1 MKQKFIS
8 IKKIVMPVMQALILV
23 SSLTGC
29 AVKQADFAELMNE
42 ADNLNVELA
51 IGQLDETSK
60 NVTVYMPSF
69 GINNLKNQDDNAAAT
84 QFKDAF
90 GKLKPATTLMGVM
103 TGNNGDTRYFM
114 VPGTAASNQSS
125 SEFVA
130 ANQAAEQLYTHI
142 SPDVFKKTPDLEGAV
157 KAAIASSIY
166 YNTWSS
172 TFVEDSS
179 EQNSVASGY
188 VETSINKVNMLTGVF
203 NTVFGSDN
211 IPGDDSLYGEATADM
226 IAEFESRLSGAAES
240 ARQTG
245 TKQGEAL
252 ANSIDAFL
260 DSSDAENS
268 IRKLMYIERF
278 TDVDYVSG
286 NPDIESNEDIATA
299 ESGASANQINS
310 AQVLFENATKIDAL
324 EVIYNIVREYDSDFS
339 TDLADK
345 DYEDIAVAD
354 VTNTEFKDLDG
365 SDLTVKGVDELYDT
379 AVTKADGQ
387 KVETS
392 RSKESVAR
400 EYQGVMN
407 NNDKNNGVL
416 TAGQWEM
423 YNDAATN
430 TSILTNLNSKTTK
443 DLSLVSDMQVT
454 DLYLML
460 LGASHNIDNGYNT
473 GLETAVI
480 NTGVTDTGNSE
491 DVEYNFAFDVH
502 VENYKY
508 ANDVTDEDLRNNQ
521 DTRYAMYEEIYLSG
535 YDPDDARSDQEA
547 GCTNEFLAGFLD
559 YVQVRNTT
567 GFNSETETTDE
578 NVDKNSPEY
587 IKKAYNQ
594 EGQTISDWMKSQGVY
609 TDQDGVIRWPNGS
622 PVTFDDPDD
631 LPEGFTFE
639 ASPEDNKNV
648 MTEEERQATQDAN
661 DGKDPELNAVID
673 QLYKEGYFN

>member
-130 ANQAAEQLYTHI
+130 ANQAAEQMYTHI

-240 ARQTG
+240 ARWTG

-268 IRKLMYIERF
+268 IRKLMYMERF

-299 ESGASANQINS
+299 ESGASANQVNS

-324 EVIYNIVREYDSDFS
+324 EVIYNVVREYDSDFN

-345 DYEDIAVAD
+345 DYEDIAVAN

-365 SDLTVKGVDELYDT
+365 SDLTVKGIDDLYDT
-379 AVTKADGQ
+379 AVTKTDGQ

-400 EYQGVMN
+400 EYQGVIN

-460 LGASHNIDNGYNT
+460 LGASHNIDNGYST
-473 GLETAVI
+473 GLETTVI
-480 NTGVTDTGNSE
+480 NTGVTDTGGSE
-491 DVEYNFAFDVH
+491 AAGEDEGLQYEFDLYVET
-502 VENYKY
+502 YKY
-508 ANDVTDEDLRNNQ
+508 DNGVTDEDLRNNQ
-521 DTRYAMYEEIYLSG
+521 DTRYDMFYWIWKSG
-535 YDPDDARSDQEA
+535 YTYADAETEQAD
-547 GCTNEFLAGFLD
+547 GCTNEFVQQYIDWYYGYSNGEIDMGDNEGTSGLSGGWTIDEESGDLMISGDAYESMKEQIEAQGGEILETQEDADRENAEVRENTQKLHEGLQSEELKNQLDSLAQQFYEEYG
-559 YVQVRNTT
+559 YY
-567 GFNSETETTDE
+567 
-578 NVDKNSPEY
+578 PE
-587 IKKAYNQ
+587 
-594 EGQTISDWMKSQGVY
+594 
-609 TDQDGVIRWPNGS
+609 
-622 PVTFDDPDD
+622 
-631 LPEGFTFE
+631 
-639 ASPEDNKNV
+639 
-648 MTEEERQATQDAN
+648 
-661 DGKDPELNAVID
+661 
-673 QLYKEGYFN
+673 

>member
-130 ANQAAEQLYTHI
+130 ANQAAEQMYNHI

-211 IPGDDSLYGEATADM
+211 IPGDNSLYGEATADM

-268 IRKLMYIERF
+268 IRKLMYMERF

-324 EVIYNIVREYDSDFS
+324 EVIYNVVREYDSDFN

-392 RSKESVAR
+392 RSEESLAR

-423 YNDAATN
+423 YNDAATS

-473 GLETAVI
+473 GLETTVI

-491 DVEYNFAFDVH
+491 AAGEDEGIQYEFDLYVET
-502 VENYKY
+502 YKY
-508 ANDVTDEDLRNNQ
+508 DNSLTDEQLNDEATKAALFKWIY
-521 DTRYAMYEEIYLSG
+521 DCGYSAGKADEEKT
-535 YDPDDARSDQEA
+535 D
-547 GCTNEFLAGFLD
+547 GCTNALL
-559 YVQVRNTT
+559 
-567 GFNSETETTDE
+567 
-578 NVDKNSPEY
+578 PEY
-587 IKKAYNQ
+587 VEWCSTDANAYIVEDTTQNTEGLSQ
-594 EGQTISDWMKSQGVY
+594 EQIDAGLHYDEEGLLVDANGNYSMDNDDDLYEGSQ
-609 TDQDGVIRWPNGS
+609 NGI
-622 PVTFDDPDD
+622 TGPDD
-631 LPEGFTFE
+631 IMSNESAHENG
-639 ASPEDNKNV
+639 
-648 MTEEERQATQDAN
+648 QAVH
-661 DGKDPELNAVID
+661 EMLNGQLAQEKHD
-673 QLYKEGYFN
+673 QMAAILGRG

>member
-142 SPDVFKKTPDLEGAV
+142 SPDVFKKAPDLEGAV

-188 VETSINKVNMLTGVF
+188 VETSINKVNMLTGIF

-268 IRKLMYIERF
+268 IRKLMYMERF

-299 ESGASANQINS
+299 ESGASANQVNS

-324 EVIYNIVREYDSDFS
+324 EVIYNVVREYDSDFN

-345 DYEDIAVAD
+345 AYEDIAIAD

-473 GLETAVI
+473 GLETTVI
-480 NTGVTDTGNSE
+480 NTGVTDTGNNETAGE
-491 DVEYNFAFDVH
+491 DEGLQYEFDLYVET
-502 VENYKY
+502 YKY
-508 ANDVTDEDLRNNQ
+508 DNSLTDEQLNDEATKAALFKWIY
-521 DTRYAMYEEIYLSG
+521 DCGYSAGKADEEKA
-535 YDPDDARSDQEA
+535 D
-547 GCTNEFLAGFLD
+547 GCTNALL
-559 YVQVRNTT
+559 
-567 GFNSETETTDE
+567 
-578 NVDKNSPEY
+578 PEY
-587 IKKAYNQ
+587 VEWCSTDANEYIVEDTTQNTEGLTQDQIDRGLHYNE
-594 EGQTISDWMKSQGVY
+594 EGSLVDA
-609 TDQDGVIRWPNGS
+609 NGNYS
-622 PVTFDDPDD
+622 MEDPDD
-631 LPEGFTFE
+631 LYEGSQNGITGPDDPMSNE
-639 ASPEDNKNV
+639 VGHENG
-648 MTEEERQATQDAN
+648 QAVHEMLNGQLAQDTHDRMVAVF
-661 DGKDPELNAVID
+661 GK
-673 QLYKEGYFN
+673 G

>member
-90 GKLKPATTLMGVM
+90 GKLKPATTLMSVM

-268 IRKLMYIERF
+268 IRKLIYMERF

-324 EVIYNIVREYDSDFS
+324 EVIYNVVREYDSDFN

-354 VTNTEFKDLDG
+354 VTNAEFKDLDG

-392 RSKESVAR
+392 RSKESVDR

-407 NNDKNNGVL
+407 NNDKNSGAL

-460 LGASHNIDNGYNT
+460 LGASHNIDNGYST
-473 GLETAVI
+473 GLETTVI
-480 NTGVTDTGNSE
+480 NTGVTDTGDSE
-491 DVEYNFAFDVH
+491 VAGEDEGLQYEFDLYVET
-502 VENYKY
+502 YKY
-508 ANDVTDEDLRNNQ
+508 DNSLTDEQLDDEATKAALFKWIYDCGYSAGQ
-521 DTRYAMYEEIYLSG
+521 ADEEKA
-535 YDPDDARSDQEA
+535 D
-547 GCTNEFLAGFLD
+547 GCTNALL
-559 YVQVRNTT
+559 
-567 GFNSETETTDE
+567 
-578 NVDKNSPEY
+578 PEY
-587 IKKAYNQ
+587 VEWCSTDANEYIVEDTTQNTEGLSQELIDKGLHYNE
-594 EGQTISDWMKSQGVY
+594 EGALVDANGNYSMDNDDDLYEGSQ
-609 TDQDGVIRWPNGS
+609 NGITG
-622 PVTFDDPDD
+622 PDDPMSN
-631 LPEGFTFE
+631 ETGRE
-639 ASPEDNKNV
+639 NGQKV
-648 MTEEERQATQDAN
+648 YER
-661 DGKDPELNAVID
+661 LNGQLAQETHDRMAAV
-673 QLYKEGYFN
+673 LGRG

>member
-51 IGQLDETSK
+51 ICQLDETSK

-203 NTVFGSDN
+203 NTIFGSDN

-268 IRKLMYIERF
+268 IRKLMYMERF
-278 TDVDYVSG
+278 IDVDYVSG

-299 ESGASANQINS
+299 ESGASANQVNS

-324 EVIYNIVREYDSDFS
+324 EVIYNVVREYDSDFN

-345 DYEDIAVAD
+345 AYEDIAIAGI
-354 VTNTEFKDLDG
+354 TNTEFKDLDG
-365 SDLTVKGVDELYDT
+365 SDLTVKGVDDLYDT

-473 GLETAVI
+473 GLETTVI
-480 NTGVTDTGNSE
+480 NTGVTDTGDTEPMDADSLE
-491 DVEYNFAFDVH
+491 YEFDLYVET
-502 VENYKY
+502 YKY
-508 ANDVTDEDLRNNQ
+508 DNGVTDEDLRNNQ
-521 DTRYAMYEEIYLSG
+521 DTRYDMFYWIWKSG
-535 YDPDDARSDQEA
+535 YTYADAETEQAD
-547 GCTNEFLAGFLD
+547 GCTNEFVQQYIDWYYAYSNGEIDMGDNEGTNGLSGGWTIDEESGDLMISGDAYESMKEQIEAQGGVIIED
-559 YVQVRNTT
+559 HEQGEAYREQVREDSQKLHEDLQ
-567 GFNSETETTDE
+567 SEEL
-578 NVDKNSPEY
+578 KNQLDSLAQQFYEEYGYYPE
-587 IKKAYNQ
+587 
-594 EGQTISDWMKSQGVY
+594 
-609 TDQDGVIRWPNGS
+609 
-622 PVTFDDPDD
+622 
-631 LPEGFTFE
+631 
-639 ASPEDNKNV
+639 
-648 MTEEERQATQDAN
+648 
-661 DGKDPELNAVID
+661 
-673 QLYKEGYFN
+673 

>member
-29 AVKQADFAELMNE
+29 AVKQTDFAELMNE

-245 TKQGEAL
+245 TKQGEDL

-268 IRKLMYIERF
+268 IRKLMYMERF

-299 ESGASANQINS
+299 ESGASANQVNS

-324 EVIYNIVREYDSDFS
+324 EVIYNVVREYDSDFN

-345 DYEDIAVAD
+345 AYEDIDIAD

-387 KVETS
+387 KVGTS

-460 LGASHNIDNGYNT
+460 LGASHNIDNGYST
-473 GLETAVI
+473 GLETTVI
-480 NTGVTDTGNSE
+480 NTGVTDKSDSE
-491 DVEYNFAFDVH
+491 AAGEDEGIQYEFDLYVET
-502 VENYKY
+502 YKY
-508 ANDVTDEDLRNNQ
+508 DNSLTDEQLNDEATKAALFKWIY
-521 DTRYAMYEEIYLSG
+521 DCGYSAGKADEEKA
-535 YDPDDARSDQEA
+535 D
-547 GCTNEFLAGFLD
+547 GCTNALL
-559 YVQVRNTT
+559 
-567 GFNSETETTDE
+567 
-578 NVDKNSPEY
+578 PEY
-587 IKKAYNQ
+587 VEWCSTDANEYIVEDTIQNTDGLSQELIDKGLHYNE
-594 EGQTISDWMKSQGVY
+594 EGALVDANGNYSMDNDDDLYEGSQ
-609 TDQDGVIRWPNGS
+609 NGITG
-622 PVTFDDPDD
+622 PDDPMSNE
-631 LPEGFTFE
+631 EGRR
-639 ASPEDNKNV
+639 AG
-648 MTEEERQATQDAN
+648 QAIHEMFNGEQAQE
-661 DGKDPELNAVID
+661 KHD
-673 QLYKEGYFN
+673 QMAEILGRG

>member
-51 IGQLDETSK
+51 ICQLDETSK

-203 NTVFGSDN
+203 NTIFGSDN

-268 IRKLMYIERF
+268 IRKLMYMERF
-278 TDVDYVSG
+278 IDVDYVSG

-299 ESGASANQINS
+299 ESGASANQVNS

-324 EVIYNIVREYDSDFS
+324 EVIYNVVREYDSDFN

-345 DYEDIAVAD
+345 AYEDIAIAGI
-354 VTNTEFKDLDG
+354 TNTEFKDLDG
-365 SDLTVKGVDELYDT
+365 SDLTVKGVDDLYDT

-473 GLETAVI
+473 GLETTVI
-480 NTGVTDTGNSE
+480 NTGVTDTGDTEPMDADSLE
-491 DVEYNFAFDVH
+491 YEFDLYVET
-502 VENYKY
+502 YKY
-508 ANDVTDEDLRNNQ
+508 DNGVTDEDLRNNQ
-521 DTRYAMYEEIYLSG
+521 DTRYDMFYWIWKSG
-535 YDPDDARSDQEA
+535 YTYADAETEQAD
-547 GCTNEFLAGFLD
+547 GCTNEFVQQYIDWYYAYSNGEIDMGDNEGTNGLSGGWTIDEESGDLVISGDAYESMKEQIEAQGGVIIED
-559 YVQVRNTT
+559 HEQGEAYREQVREDSQKLHEDLQ
-567 GFNSETETTDE
+567 SEEL
-578 NVDKNSPEY
+578 KNQLDSLAQQFYEEYGYYPE
-587 IKKAYNQ
+587 
-594 EGQTISDWMKSQGVY
+594 
-609 TDQDGVIRWPNGS
+609 
-622 PVTFDDPDD
+622 
-631 LPEGFTFE
+631 
-639 ASPEDNKNV
+639 
-648 MTEEERQATQDAN
+648 
-661 DGKDPELNAVID
+661 
-673 QLYKEGYFN
+673 

>member
-114 VPGTAASNQSS
+114 VPGTAASNQNS

-211 IPGDDSLYGEATADM
+211 IPGDDSLYGEATSDM

-268 IRKLMYIERF
+268 IRKLMYMERF

-324 EVIYNIVREYDSDFS
+324 EVIYNIIREYDSDFN

-345 DYEDIAVAD
+345 DYEDIAAAD

-407 NNDKNNGVL
+407 NNDKNSGVL

-473 GLETAVI
+473 GLETTVI
-480 NTGVTDTGNSE
+480 NTGVSDAGDTDSDE
-491 DVEYNFAFDVH
+491 IEYNFMFNVYVASYEE
-502 VENYKY
+502 ENGI
-508 ANDVTDEDLRNNQ
+508 TDEDLRNNQ
-521 DTRYAMYEEIYLSG
+521 DTRYAMYEWIYLSG
-535 YDPDDARSDQEA
+535 YTHWDAEEEQEE
-547 GCTNEFLAGFLD
+547 GCTHEFIAD
-559 YVQVRNTT
+559 YIQYGYDRNTGKLDT
-567 GFNSETETTDE
+567 TSNDTSTSTDMSGKTEVSPGVYDDGTVREVTAEEVENMTHEERRAYAEANAKQNGAVGSLDELDGVTAEETKDFMDETW
-578 NVDKNSPEY
+578 NVDNPY
-587 IKKAYNQ
+587 IKD
-594 EGQTISDWMKSQGVY
+594 IIDSGV
-609 TDQDGVIRWPNGS
+609 
-622 PVTFDDPDD
+622 
-631 LPEGFTFE
+631 L
-639 ASPEDNKNV
+639 DN
-648 MTEEERQATQDAN
+648 
-661 DGKDPELNAVID
+661 
-673 QLYKEGYFN
+673 

>member
-268 IRKLMYIERF
+268 IRKLMYMERF

-299 ESGASANQINS
+299 ESGASANQVNS
-310 AQVLFENATKIDAL
+310 AQVLFENVTKIDAL
-324 EVIYNIVREYDSDFS
+324 EVIYNVVREYDSDFN

-345 DYEDIAVAD
+345 DYEDIAVED
-354 VTNTEFKDLDG
+354 ITNTEFKDLDG
-365 SDLTVKGVDELYDT
+365 SDLTVKSVDELYDT
-379 AVTKADGQ
+379 TVTKTDGQ

-473 GLETAVI
+473 GLETTVI
-480 NTGVTDTGNSE
+480 NTGVTDTGNT
-491 DVEYNFAFDVH
+491 DDAIEYSYMFNVYVATYEE
-502 VENYKY
+502 ENGI
-508 ANDVTDEDLRNNQ
+508 TDEDLHNNQ
-521 DTRYAMYEEIYLSG
+521 DTRYAMYEWIYLSG
-535 YDPDDARSDQEA
+535 YTHWDAEEEQEE
-547 GCTNEFLAGFLD
+547 GCTHEFIADYIQYGYDRNSGKLDVTSNESTDASGKVEVSPGVYSDGTVRTPSTEEWESMTKEEKDAWNDAYAKQTGAVGSLD
-559 YVQVRNTT
+559 ELDGVTAE
-567 GFNSETETTDE
+567 ETKDFMDETW
-578 NVDKNSPEY
+578 NVDNPY
-587 IKKAYNQ
+587 IRD
-594 EGQTISDWMKSQGVY
+594 IIDSGV
-609 TDQDGVIRWPNGS
+609 
-622 PVTFDDPDD
+622 
-631 LPEGFTFE
+631 L
-639 ASPEDNKNV
+639 DN
-648 MTEEERQATQDAN
+648 
-661 DGKDPELNAVID
+661 
-673 QLYKEGYFN
+673 

>member
-252 ANSIDAFL
+252 ANSIDTFL

-268 IRKLMYIERF
+268 IRKLMYMERF

-324 EVIYNIVREYDSDFS
+324 EVIYNIVREYDSDFNA
-339 TDLADK
+339 DLADK

-392 RSKESVAR
+392 RSKESLAR

-407 NNDKNNGVL
+407 NNDKNSGVL

-473 GLETAVI
+473 GLETTVI
-480 NTGVTDTGNSE
+480 TTGVTDTG
-491 DVEYNFAFDVH
+491 DTDDDIEYNYMFNVYVATYEE
-502 VENYKY
+502 ENGI
-508 ANDVTDEDLRNNQ
+508 TDEDLRNNQ
-521 DTRYAMYEEIYLSG
+521 DTRYAMYEWIYLSG
-535 YDPDDARSDQEA
+535 YTHWDAEEEQEE
-547 GCTNEFLAGFLD
+547 GCTHEFIADYIQYGYGRNSGKLDTTSNESTDTSGKTEVSPGVYSDGTTRELTPEEMDNMTIEEKRAYSD
-559 YVQVRNTT
+559 AVQRQL
-567 GFNSETETTDE
+567 GARTEDEVTDLTDE
-578 NVDKNSPEY
+578 AVEAMENFNLDNPY
-587 IKKAYNQ
+587 I
-594 EGQTISDWMKSQGVY
+594 
-609 TDQDGVIRWPNGS
+609 QDIIDSGC
-622 PVTFDDPDD
+622 
-631 LPEGFTFE
+631 L
-639 ASPEDNKNV
+639 DN
-648 MTEEERQATQDAN
+648 
-661 DGKDPELNAVID
+661 
-673 QLYKEGYFN
+673 

>member
-203 NTVFGSDN
+203 NTIFGSDN
-211 IPGDDSLYGEATADM
+211 IPGDDSLYGEATADI

-268 IRKLMYIERF
+268 IRKLMYMERF

-299 ESGASANQINS
+299 ESGASANQVNS

-324 EVIYNIVREYDSDFS
+324 EVIYNVVREYDSDFN
-339 TDLADK
+339 TDLAAK
-345 DYEDIAVAD
+345 AYEDIAVAD
-354 VTNTEFKDLDG
+354 VTNIKFKDLDG

-379 AVTKADGQ
+379 AVTKAAGQ

-430 TSILTNLNSKTTK
+430 TSILANLNSKTTK

-473 GLETAVI
+473 GLETTVI

-491 DVEYNFAFDVH
+491 AAGEDEGIQYEFDLYVET
-502 VENYKY
+502 YKY
-508 ANDVTDEDLRNNQ
+508 DNSLTDEQLNDEATKAALFKWIYDCGYSAGQADEEKADGCTNALLPEYVEWCSTDANEYIVE
-521 DTRYAMYEEIYLSG
+521 DTTQNTEGLSQELIDKGLHYNEEGALVDANGNYSMDNDDGLYEGSQNGIT
-535 YDPDDARSDQEA
+535 DPDDPMSNESARENGQAVHDMFYGQQAQEIH
-547 GCTNEFLAGFLD
+547 
-559 YVQVRNTT
+559 
-567 GFNSETETTDE
+567 
-578 NVDKNSPEY
+578 DKMAA
-587 IKKAYNQ
+587 IL
-594 EGQTISDWMKSQGVY
+594 GRG
-609 TDQDGVIRWPNGS
+609 
-622 PVTFDDPDD
+622 
-631 LPEGFTFE
+631 
-639 ASPEDNKNV
+639 
-648 MTEEERQATQDAN
+648 
-661 DGKDPELNAVID
+661 
-673 QLYKEGYFN
+673 

>member
-188 VETSINKVNMLTGVF
+188 VENSINKVNMLTGVF

-226 IAEFESRLSGAAES
+226 LAEFESRLSGAAES

-268 IRKLMYIERF
+268 IRKLMYMERF

-299 ESGASANQINS
+299 ESGASANQVNS

-324 EVIYNIVREYDSDFS
+324 EVIYNVVREYDSDFN

-345 DYEDIAVAD
+345 AYEDIAVAD
-354 VTNTEFKDLDG
+354 ITNTEFKDLDG

-473 GLETAVI
+473 GLENTVI
-480 NTGVTDTGNSE
+480 NTGVTDTG
-491 DVEYNFAFDVH
+491 DTDDDIGYNYMFNVYVATYEE
-502 VENYKY
+502 EN
-508 ANDVTDEDLRNNQ
+508 AITDEDIRNNQ
-521 DTRYAMYEEIYLSG
+521 DTRYAMYEYIYSSG
-535 YDPDDARSDQEA
+535 YDHVDAAKEQEE
-547 GCTNEFLAGFLD
+547 GCTHEFIEEFRQYSLD
-559 YVQVRNTT
+559 RNLEKIPDP
-567 GFNSETETTDE
+567 NATEPPADTSGKYE
-578 NVDKNSPEY
+578 VSP
-587 IKKAYNQ
+587 
-594 EGQTISDWMKSQGVY
+594 GVY
-609 TDQDGVIRWPNGS
+609 NDGTTRELTSEEVAN
-622 PVTFDDPDD
+622 
-631 LPEGFTFE
+631 
-639 ASPEDNKNV
+639 
-648 MTEEERQATQDAN
+648 MTIEERRAYANANAQIGFQSYGDIPKISEEDTQDAIDSFN
-661 DGKDPELNAVID
+661 LDNPDLKGLVDDGTITPGN
-673 QLYKEGYFN
+673 

>member
-142 SPDVFKKTPDLEGAV
+142 SPDVFKKTPDLGGAV

-268 IRKLMYIERF
+268 IRKLMYMERF

-324 EVIYNIVREYDSDFS
+324 EVIYNIVREYDSDFN
-339 TDLADK
+339 TGLADK

-379 AVTKADGQ
+379 AVTKTDGQ

-473 GLETAVI
+473 GLETTVI
-480 NTGVTDTGNSE
+480 NTGVTDTGNNETAGE
-491 DVEYNFAFDVH
+491 DEGIQYEFDLYVET
-502 VENYKY
+502 YKY
-508 ANDVTDEDLRNNQ
+508 DNSLTDEQLNDEATKAALFKWIYDCGYSAGQ
-521 DTRYAMYEEIYLSG
+521 ADEEK
-535 YDPDDARSDQEA
+535 AN
-547 GCTNEFLAGFLD
+547 GCTNVLL
-559 YVQVRNTT
+559 
-567 GFNSETETTDE
+567 
-578 NVDKNSPEY
+578 PEY
-587 IKKAYNQ
+587 V
-594 EGQTISDWMKSQGVY
+594 EWCST
-609 TDQDGVIRWPNGS
+609 
-622 PVTFDDPDD
+622 
-631 LPEGFTFE
+631 
-639 ASPEDNKNV
+639 
-648 MTEEERQATQDAN
+648 DAN
-661 DGKDPELNAVID
+661 EYIVEDSAQNTEGLSQEQIDAGLHYDEEGLLVDANGNYSMDNDDALNDGQSNMPENTNEIAHETGQAIHERLNGQLAQETHDRMAAV
-673 QLYKEGYFN
+673 LGRG